1 VFIEK
6 GDAFKG
12 EGLFLRLKVTVKV
25 NFRLGRG
32 MRRTIGFL
40 VALFGFFTF
49 SFAQPIWGPDV
60 QVSYNDEAALET
72 QLAVTGE
79 ALHVV
84 WGEWGSDSL
93 GSYDD
98 IFYIQST
105 DSGAHWSDTLR
116 LSLRDNKGD
125 VGPSIAAGVNDI
137 HVVWNWFGGGMCY
150 RRSTDGGLTWGSID
164 TALIN
169 GRPLHSA
176 IFLQS
181 DSLYLVSIDPFSK
194 ITKFRKSTNRG
205 LTWLPVQDLG
215 PGWQQPQVLVQR
227 NLVHVFVE
235 VLRPNAGEVFYTRS
249 TDGGQTWASMWM
261 MSSDDNRNSIFPCL
275 TGRDTLNVY
284 AVWMDR
290 KYSPYDWTGD
300 IFIRRSTDGGKTWA
314 PEESLTV
321 EHRAWDSD
329 AIVQGDTLHVVWED
343 ERTDPGRNNELF
355 YRMSTDRGTTWGPEV
370 RLTYAPQHSRYPSLG
385 YGGKYLHLVWADGR
399 RDPTFNE
406 SDVFHKRKVLFPSGI
421 DVASPNGPVHGAS
434 VLRVFPNPAR
444 NMIFIHGIKED
455 VIAIYDVT
463 GRLVRR
469 IISLGS
475 LRKEGVISWDCRDEK
490 GKEVRSGVYFIRI
503 GGNWQSQKVVVTR

>member
-1 VFIEK
+1 VHIKDETMRI
-6 GDAFKG
+6 FKG
-12 EGLFLRLKVTVKV
+12 IVILFW
-25 NFRLGRG
+25 LGG
-32 MRRTIGFL
+32 
-40 VALFGFFTF
+40 VA
-49 SFAQPIWGPDV
+49 SAQPGWGPDIP
-60 QVSYNDEAALET
+60 
-72 QLAVTGE
+72 VTHYTITDSAGPYSPRIS
-79 ALHVV
+79 ASPGVLHVV
-84 WGEWGSDSL
+84 WWEAGTDSL
-93 GSYDD
+93 GSYEDV
-98 IFYIQST
+98 FYVRSS
-105 DSGAHWSDTLR
+105 DSGAHWSEPAW
-116 LSLRDNKGD
+116 LSPRDNKGD

-137 HVVWNWFGGGMCY
+137 HVVWSRFSGDVCY
-150 RRSTDGGLTWGSID
+150 RKSTDGGSTWGTID
-164 TALIN
+164 TTLLWR
-169 GRPLHSA
+169 GRHPQIA
-176 IFLQS
+176 IVG
-181 DSLYLVSIDPFSK
+181 DSLYLVAVGQNDRL
-194 ITKFRKSTNRG
+194 TYFRKSTNHG
-205 LTWLPVQDLG
+205 SSWLPTVTLG

-300 IFIRRSTDGGKTWA
+300 IFIRRSLDGGKTWA